1 MRQLSRCTSR
11 LEIMNH
17 FCTVYGT
24 CRSMMTPIVD
34 EGMFIY
40 FISNSETRRELRDS
54 FKILRVPTRSRSS
67 EIPISSSHAD
77 SEKLGKIRMLQK
89 RSRTRDLPII
99 IIIMTQLSC
108 DTPWTEI
115 VVMSALSEVCQT
127 KMMANMSPVNHVEPT
142 TPPLSFTTIRLLET
156 REGRGKE
163 TRVSRAFG
171 SKENPL
177 NSSKGLITW

>member
-1 MRQLSRCTSR
+1 
-11 LEIMNH
+11 
-17 FCTVYGT
+17 
-24 CRSMMTPIVD
+24 MTPIVD

-77 SEKLGKIRMLQK
+77 SEKLGKIRMLQR
-89 RSRTRDLPII
+89 RSRTRDLP

-142 TPPLSFTTIRLLET
+142 TPPLSFTTIVIRLLET
-156 REGRGKE
+156 CEGRGKE

-171 SKENPL
+171 SKENPQI
-177 NSSKGLITW
+177 GRAHV

>member
-11 LEIMNH
+11 FEIMNH

-34 EGMFIY
+34 EGRFIY
-40 FISNSETRRELRDS
+40 FISNSGARRELGDS
-54 FKILRVPTRSRSS
+54 RKIPSVPTRSRTS

-77 SEKLGKIRMLQK
+77 SEKLGKIRMFQK
-89 RSRTRDLPII
+89 RSRTCDLPII
-99 IIIMTQLSC
+99 IM
-108 DTPWTEI
+108 
-115 VVMSALSEVCQT
+115 
-127 KMMANMSPVNHVEPT
+127 
-142 TPPLSFTTIRLLET
+142 LET

-163 TRVSRAFG
+163 TRVSRALG

-177 NSSKGLITW
+177 KSSKESTCFSLCWFC

>member
-1 MRQLSRCTSR
+1 
-11 LEIMNH
+11 
-17 FCTVYGT
+17 
-24 CRSMMTPIVD
+24 MMTPIVD
-34 EGMFIY
+34 EGMFVY

-54 FKILRVPTRSRSS
+54 LKILRVLTRSRSS

-142 TPPLSFTTIRLLET
+142 TPPLSFTTIVIRLLET
-156 REGRGKE
+156 REGRGK
-163 TRVSRAFG
+163 
-171 SKENPL
+171 
-177 NSSKGLITW
+177 